1 MRIGCLMV
9 TANRAPIAGIG
20 ISSFLAAY
28 PATEAI
34 LLILDNHDREASP
47 PGYVVPT
54 VVNRLRKF
62 RRYDQPTQR
71 IVYEISRAPSG
82 IEQVPA
88 LIDVGCDRLF
98 NDYACDVVAIMDDD
112 DYSPVDRLAQ
122 TAAVFNVDKPPAV
135 CGYTSGWFVN
145 LRTWYGERV
154 TVEPL
159 LWGGSL
165 AFTHAAWRRRCF
177 TGLPPRAYDRAF
189 AAAFE
194 EGEKVRLEGSPI
206 AFSHGKNVSTWPMSA
221 GENLTALI
229 EALPDTVL
237 QEVKL
242 AQKFLIDR
250 RIFPPQPV

>member
-9 TANRAPIAGIG
+9 TENRAPIAGIG

-28 PATEAI
+28 PAAETV
-34 LLILDNHDREASP
+34 LLILDNLSREVT
-47 PGYVVPT
+47 PGHGYGIPNVI
-54 VVNRLRKF
+54 NRLRQHRQSK
-62 RRYDQPTQR
+62 QTL
-71 IVYEISRAPSG
+71 VYETSRFPSG
-82 IEQVPA
+82 IEHVPA

-112 DYSPVDRLAQ
+112 DYSPADRLVQ
-122 TAAVFNVDKPPAV
+122 TAAVFNVDKSPAV

-154 TVEPL
+154 TVAPL

-194 EGEKVRLEGSPI
+194 EDEKVRLEGSPV

-221 GENLTALI
+221 GENLSPLI
-229 EALPDTVL
+229 EALPDAVL